1 MLTHETEEGKEAAGE
16 EETDYDIGQAVH
28 AQVETT
34 AAHQSAPR
42 AENQDG
48 GHQYLLVEVQ
58 KHNCRSP
65 KRTTC

>member
-1 MLTHETEEGKEAAGE
+1 MLTHETEEGKEATGE
-16 EETDYDIGQAVH
+16 EEPDHDVGQAVH

-48 GHQYLLVEVQ
+48 GHQRGNTNKIHQ
-58 KHNCRSP
+58 NAP
-65 KRTTC
+65 TC

>member
-16 EETDYDIGQAVH
+16 EEPDHDVGQAVH
-28 AQVETT
+28 AQIEAT

-48 GHQYLLVEVQ
+48 SHQYLFGEEIKLQ
-58 KHNCRSP
+58 FTGTHPR
-65 KRTTC
+65 

>member
-16 EETDYDIGQAVH
+16 EEPDHDVGQAVH
-28 AQVETT
+28 AQVETA

-48 GHQYLLVEVQ
+48 GHQ
-58 KHNCRSP
+58 
-65 KRTTC
+65 